1 VDGPSGERTHP
12 GWRRLRT
19 VLAAPPG
26 GAEAIPYR
34 TLLPFFAYARP
45 VWRLFAGGLVAGL
58 AVSLL
63 QMTLP
68 LATKYFIDSI
78 VSGSA
83 PAVLAGVPVSLP
95 TLVLLLGA
103 VGVMIMLFG
112 TVGSYFSVRFT
123 EEYTFLL
130 QADLYEKILAFPLS
144 YFRDRST
151 GYLLSRLNSDV
162 GFLHY
167 VLSGYLTQ
175 VVTQVVSLVVVFR
188 ILAYLNLGLTL
199 LLLLFVPLYLLANVV
214 FIPRVRAFG
223 FRERD
228 ASAFVYRDLGEVIAG
243 IEVIKAHAAEEREYA
258 RLLRTMR
265 EAVETRV
272 TGAVYSAAS
281 GQVRYGLN
289 GLVLLVLFWFGGR
302 DVLSGAMTVGD
313 FVAFAAYIA
322 SFSLLLSSL
331 VSSPLQLQ
339 PALIS
344 AARVSEIL
352 ALAPEPGAGG
362 YRPASCEGALALR
375 DVGFA
380 YRPDETVL
388 ASVSLAVP
396 AGRTVGIVGRTGAG
410 KTTLVNLLLKFT
422 MPQKG
427 EVTLDGRDLR
437 NLDSRWLRE
446 QVALVSQDLFLFHA
460 TVEEN
465 IRYSRPDASFEDV
478 VRAAEQAGVHDEI
491 LRMPDGYRTVVGE
504 RGAKLSGGQR
514 QRVGIARAFLK
525 DAPILVLD
533 EPTSHLDPT
542 TRAELE
548 ATLAELVLGRTTV
561 FVTHQE
567 GLLSL
572 ADEVYRLR
580 DGALERV
587 DAPAAVDGDSLDV
600 PGDSGV
606 GVLE

>member
-1 VDGPSGERTHP
+1 MDTPSGERNHP
-12 GWRRLRT
+12 TWRRLRA
-19 VLAAPPG
+19 LFAAPPG

-34 TLLPFFAYARP
+34 TLLPFLAYARP
-45 VWRLFAGGLVAGL
+45 VWRLFAGGLVAGI

-78 VSGSA
+78 VSGNA
-83 PAVLAGVPVSLP
+83 PVILAGVPVSLP
-95 TLVLLLGA
+95 VLVVLLGA

-130 QADLYEKILAFPLS
+130 QADLYGKILAFHLS

-162 GFLHY
+162 GYLHY

-199 LLLLFVPLYLLANVV
+199 LLLLFVPLYLLVNVV

-223 FRERD
+223 YRERD
-228 ASAFVYRDLGEVIAG
+228 ASAFVYRDLGEVITG

-272 TGAVYSAAS
+272 MGAVYSAAS
-281 GQVRYGLN
+281 GQIRYGLN

-331 VSSPLQLQ
+331 ISSPLQLQ

-362 YRPASCEGALALR
+362 YRPAACEGALAFR
-375 DVGFA
+375 DVDFA
-380 YRPDETVL
+380 YRPDEPVL

-396 AGRTVGIVGRTGAG
+396 AGRAVGIVGRTGAG
-410 KTTLVNLLLKFT
+410 KTTLVNLLLKFNL
-422 MPQKG
+422 PQKG

-437 NLDSRWLRE
+437 DLDSRWLRE

-460 TVEEN
+460 TIEEN
-465 IRYSRPDASFEDV
+465 IRYSRPSASFEDI
-478 VRAAEQAGVHDEI
+478 VRAAEQAGVHDEV

-514 QRVGIARAFLK
+514 QRIGIARAFLK

-542 TRAELE
+542 TRAGLE

-587 DAPAAVDGDSLDV
+587 DAPTAAGGEGLDLTR
-600 PGDSGV
+600 DSGV
-606 GVLE
+606 GALE